1 MKKSKVFTILLILSV
16 VFLILNVAFGA
27 SQHSKSSE
35 LVQITKPFLQIYA
48 SAYIQPNVSLVRITT
63 GGGDNE
69 TDVTGTFKNNED
81 VDVFGV
87 ATATV
92 TIQKGNAQKLF
103 SDRTR
108 LPAQEEVS
116 IKLIFVDLPFERYY
130 SCLMSF
136 AAEPLESSTEGET
149 GTQTTSPK
157 ATASNNAKPAEGA
170 LDFGTIGVLVIG
182 FAAIAAASFTGVIMF
197 RKTRLSE
204 QKVRRFTSYEYQDLI
219 MKRLG
224 GHSSS
229 VSDSRKGIDGFTSS
243 NVPVMIK
250 QSDSVGKL
258 QVQNFM
264 NAIIQLK
271 ARNGIIIAF
280 GFDGEAQAAASRA
293 RMNRIDIKLVTVKEL
308 IEHKETVLR

>member
-1 MKKSKVFTILLILSV
+1 MT
-16 VFLILNVAFGA
+16 
-27 SQHSKSSE
+27 
-35 LVQITKPFLQIYA
+35 
-48 SAYIQPNVSLVRITT
+48 LVRINT

-81 VDVFGV
+81 VDVYGV

-92 TIQKGNAQKLF
+92 TIQKGNVQTLS

-116 IKLIFVDLPFERYY
+116 IKVIFVDLPFERYY

-136 AAEPLESSTEGET
+136 AAEPIEGSTNGES
-149 GTQTTSPK
+149 GTTTSSPHI
-157 ATASNNAKPAEGA
+157 TASASAKPAEGG
-170 LDFGTIGVLVIG
+170 LDFATVGIAVIG
-182 FAAIAAASFTGVIMF
+182 FAAIAAASLTGVIMF

-204 QKVRRFTSYEYQDLI
+204 QKVRRFTSFEYQDWI

-224 GHSSS
+224 GHAGS
-229 VSDSRKGIDGFTSS
+229 VLDSRKGIDGFTGS

-264 NAIIQLK
+264 NAIIQTK
-271 ARNGIIIAF
+271 ARNGIIVAF
-280 GFDGEAQAAASRA
+280 GFDNEAQNAANRA
-293 RMNRIDIKLVTVKEL
+293 KMNRIDIKLVTVKEL
-308 IEHKETVLR
+308 IEHKETVLL